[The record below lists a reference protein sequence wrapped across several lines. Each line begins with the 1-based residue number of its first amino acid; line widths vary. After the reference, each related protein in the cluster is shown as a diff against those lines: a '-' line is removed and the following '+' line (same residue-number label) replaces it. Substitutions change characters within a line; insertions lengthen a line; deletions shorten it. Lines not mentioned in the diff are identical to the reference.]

1 MADGA
6 ERADDSPRSFVDA
19 HRESPTEEVY
29 GIGEL
34 ARELG
39 TTTRAIRFYETKGL
53 LDPKRVG
60 TTRVYGRR
68 ERARLQLI
76 LRGKKLGL
84 TLREMKQ
91 YLDMY
96 GERGEGRV
104 KQLEMV
110 VERTGEMIA
119 ELEDKK
125 AHIEQTLAEL
135 RLIRRESQRKL
146 RGRKG

>member
-1 MADGA
+1 MADVH
-6 ERADDSPRSFVDA
+6 RSFVDA
-19 HRESPTEEVY
+19 HRGAPTEEVW

-34 ARELG
+34 ARELD
-39 TTTRAIRFYETKGL
+39 TTARAIRFYETKGL

-84 TLREMKQ
+84 TLREIKQ
-91 YLDMY
+91 YLDLY
-96 GERGEGRV
+96 GERGEGRT

-110 VERTGEMIA
+110 IERTGEMIG

-125 AHIEQTLAEL
+125 TNLERTIAEL
-135 RLIRRESQRKL
+135 KLIRRESKKRL
-146 RGRKG
+146 RERRG